1 MENTTAEAQFFGREK
16 ISKIL
21 LKIAPPVMLAQL
33 IQALYNIV
41 DSLFVGRYAETGL
54 TALSIIYP
62 IQLLMMALAIGT
74 GVGINTAM
82 AARFGVGKREKA
94 EEFAGV
100 GTPLAGMLWVI
111 FAAVSWIL
119 MPAYARM
126 SSSSPEV
133 VRDVV
138 IYGRIVCIRLRTVF

>member
-1 MENTTAEAQFFGREK
+1 
-16 ISKIL
+16 
-21 LKIAPPVMLAQL
+21 
-33 IQALYNIV
+33 
-41 DSLFVGRYAETGL
+41 
-54 TALSIIYP
+54 
-62 IQLLMMALAIGT
+62 MMALAIGT

-100 GTPLAGMLWVI
+100 GTPLAGRLWVI

-138 IYGRIVCIRLRTVF
+138 IYGRIVCVYSASDCFLRASGRRSFRPAAT